1 MTAMSV
7 SSGIG
12 VLLLLL
18 RPADTLWQPHAV
30 FSRSVPP
37 RHCRTTARAASTIT
51 SGNNTMA
58 AGCTDAP
65 ARAAAEAETIA
76 SRSPSVPPARE
87 PRDPR
92 PPLTLAWS
100 LVDGDPRHAR
110 LAPPAPHVS
119 FGSLAAARDAL
130 AAVLLD
136 ERALAELAATQ
147 PPPTRVCGARVL
159 RLDALLTCAETTT
172 DGGTAE
178 AAISWLQAQEGADS
192 SYTGQTDAPAT
203 QRLPRVLWATP
214 SRALVAATVGAAR
227 SFARAGADDGRA
239 DGDAF
244 DAARAA
250 CASAAAE
257 LPAISRYYG
266 GVAFDV
272 FSGGEGVGRAS
283 PWAPFGESLFVL
295 PAVELLQ
302 TKHDGE
308 TRSAHAAAMA
318 TTTALAVHLC
328 WRDAVDDGRAHDDDC
343 GGDADGDAT
352 FGAERVAPASSLAAA
367 AAAAHAVLLTVRE
380 APNGTP
386 RAPRALPAP
395 ATMSDVLSR
404 PQWRT
409 GVEEALA
416 TIGGG
421 ALEKIVLAR
430 AVELE
435 FRAVPPRVAAQPR
448 TPEPPRALE
457 LLTTLEARGRA
468 VRAACAA
475 ADGVDEAAGTAA
487 ALDAAHRAAGFLFGM
502 QLPAAGA
509 SGGAGAPATTVSFVG
524 ASPERL
530 FAARDGRVE
539 LEAVAGTRPRAPGDA
554 ARDAALADELL
565 ASEKDLRENAVVAD
579 FIAAAL
585 DDLVASDEGI
595 PPRRASLAR
604 APEFGPPRVLRTPR
618 VMHLRA
624 AAHAPLAHGARAAS
638 VAPHLLR
645 RLHPTP
651 AVCGRGGGGV
661 RGVAAAA
668 AQISR
673 SEGFDRGWYAG
684 VVGAVARD
692 DVEFTVA
699 IRSALVAE
707 TAAEPATEPAT
718 AAGATVVTA
727 YAGAGLVAGSD
738 EASEWRECGAKLEG
752 VVSLFGNSTVVD
764 DPARV
769 ARKGLRVRAPLA
781 QPPPARWVSTSASV
795 VVAAPAAATFEAF
808 LELERVPEWA
818 PMVASVTPQGGGEQ
832 VSTWRMGFRGV
843 GLSWTARI
851 VDVEPP
857 RLLRWRADDA
867 KAAWAGGGGS
877 GVMNRGVVRFTPLPP
892 PLACSE
898 DASGDDGPL
907 LPLPRSYRGERC
919 LLELEMA
926 FEIPQSIERLGLM
939 DSSAIASEL
948 IGRVSTAALTRF
960 AGRVGA
966 NASAATVAED
976 GE

>member
-1 MTAMSV
+1 M
-7 SSGIG
+7 
-12 VLLLLL
+12 
-18 RPADTLWQPHAV
+18 RPQ
-30 FSRSVPP
+30 
-37 RHCRTTARAASTIT
+37 
-51 SGNNTMA
+51 
-58 AGCTDAP
+58 
-65 ARAAAEAETIA
+65 
-76 SRSPSVPPARE
+76 
-87 PRDPR
+87 
-92 PPLTLAWS
+92 
-100 LVDGDPRHAR
+100 
-110 LAPPAPHVS
+110 
-119 FGSLAAARDAL
+119 
-130 AAVLLD
+130 
-136 ERALAELAATQ
+136 
-147 PPPTRVCGARVL
+147 
-159 RLDALLTCAETTT
+159 
-172 DGGTAE
+172 
-178 AAISWLQAQEGADS
+178 
-192 SYTGQTDAPAT
+192 
-203 QRLPRVLWATP
+203 QRLPRVLWATH
-214 SRALVAATVGAAR
+214 RALVAATVGGPDR
-227 SFARAGADDGRA
+227 SRELVPAKPCGRRRFRRGA
-239 DGDAF
+239 
-244 DAARAA
+244 AA

-257 LPAISRYYG
+257 LPQSPVTTVVLRSMCSLAGRR
-266 GVAFDV
+266 
-272 FSGGEGVGRAS
+272 GRAS

-352 FGAERVAPASSLAAA
+352 FGAERVAPAPSLAAA

-386 RAPRALPAP
+386 RAPRALLAP

-448 TPEPPRALE
+448 TPEPPARSSSSRRLRHAVE
-457 LLTTLEARGRA
+457 RCVRHVRLLTASTSRWP
-468 VRAACAA
+468 
-475 ADGVDEAAGTAA
+475 AA

-509 SGGAGAPATTVSFVG
+509 AACGRRATVSFVG

-661 RGVAAAA
+661 RGVAARPR
-668 AQISR
+668 ISR

-707 TAAEPATEPAT
+707 TAAEPATEPAA
-718 AAGATVVTA
+718 AAG
-727 YAGAGLVAGSD
+727 
-738 EASEWRECGAKLEG
+738 R
-752 VVSLFGNSTVVD
+752 
-764 DPARV
+764 
-769 ARKGLRVRAPLA
+769 
-781 QPPPARWVSTSASV
+781 
-795 VVAAPAAATFEAF
+795 
-808 LELERVPEWA
+808 
-818 PMVASVTPQGGGEQ
+818 
-832 VSTWRMGFRGV
+832 
-843 GLSWTARI
+843 
-851 VDVEPP
+851 
-857 RLLRWRADDA
+857 
-867 KAAWAGGGGS
+867 
-877 GVMNRGVVRFTPLPP
+877 
-892 PLACSE
+892 
-898 DASGDDGPL
+898 
-907 LPLPRSYRGERC
+907 RS
-919 LLELEMA
+919 
-926 FEIPQSIERLGLM
+926 
-939 DSSAIASEL
+939 
-948 IGRVSTAALTRF
+948 
-960 AGRVGA
+960 
-966 NASAATVAED
+966 
-976 GE
+976 